1 MPSYLLDTHTL
12 LWYFEQSD
20 QLSTQA
26 FKLITNMDRSIFVSI
41 VSYWEMTIKA
51 GLAKLEL
58 PDEIERMIRHA
69 EEARIHTLQIRAERL
84 TALYSLPLHHRD
96 PFDRLIIAQA
106 KVEGMHIIS
115 KDAALHAYQVPVAW

>member
-20 QLSTQA
+20 QLSAQA
-26 FKLITNMDRSIFVSI
+26 FKLITNMDRPIFVSI
-41 VSYWEMTIKA
+41 ASYWEMTIKA
-51 GLAKLEL
+51 SLAKLEL

-69 EEARIHTLQIRAERL
+69 EDARIQTLQIRAEHF

-106 KVEGMHIIS
+106 KVEGMQVIS
-115 KDAALHAYQVPVAW
+115 RDAALHAYEVPIVW

>member
-26 FKLITNMDRSIFVSI
+26 FKLITNMDRPIFV
-41 VSYWEMTIKA
+41 
-51 GLAKLEL
+51 
-58 PDEIERMIRHA
+58 R
-69 EEARIHTLQIRAERL
+69 
-84 TALYSLPLHHRD
+84 
-96 PFDRLIIAQA
+96 
-106 KVEGMHIIS
+106 